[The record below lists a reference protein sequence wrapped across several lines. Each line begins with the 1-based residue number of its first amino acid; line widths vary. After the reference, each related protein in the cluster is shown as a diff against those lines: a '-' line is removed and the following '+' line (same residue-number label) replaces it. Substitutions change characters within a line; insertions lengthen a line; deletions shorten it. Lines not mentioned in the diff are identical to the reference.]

1 MRISVQ
7 EEVVVVR
14 SNGLATVCVQQTRTV
29 TLTIEDPNC
38 GDVEC
43 EPECD
48 DCGGNFALC
57 RCMPGEG

>member
-29 TLTIEDPNC
+29 TLTIDDPDC
-38 GDVEC
+38 GDVEY

-48 DCGGNFALC
+48 DCGGNFVVC